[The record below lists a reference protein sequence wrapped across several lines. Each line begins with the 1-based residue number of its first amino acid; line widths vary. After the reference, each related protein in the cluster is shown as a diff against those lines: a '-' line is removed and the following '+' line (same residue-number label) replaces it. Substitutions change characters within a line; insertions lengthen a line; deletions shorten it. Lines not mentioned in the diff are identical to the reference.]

1 MTIKKL
7 CADYLLGDAIS
18 PWLSRRLRLQLVLL
32 GVAAGVALTMLAEN
46 VSRFGP

>member
-18 PWLSRRLRLQLVLL
+18 PWLSRRLRLQLVML
-32 GVAAGVALTMLAEN
+32 GVAFGVALTMLVEN
-46 VSRFGP
+46 VQRYGP

>member
-7 CADYLLGDAIS
+7 CTGYLLGDAIS

-46 VSRFGP
+46 V